1 MRKTISKYRRIH
13 KGRHGRLKKTEAIY
27 DHIWPFMAIWPTGQK
42 GQNIG
47 KWGIPEKSYENL
59 VEHGTWH
66 MASMVSHD
74 AKKKKINDHLIMTWV
89 CFGEFAFV
97 I

>member
-1 MRKTISKYRRIH
+1 M
-13 KGRHGRLKKTEAIY
+13 AIY
-27 DHIWPFMAIWPTGQK
+27 GHLAIGPCAT
-42 GQNIG
+42 NIG

-59 VEHGTWH
+59 VERGTWH
-66 MASMVSHD
+66 MASMVSHGT
-74 AKKKKINDHLIMTWV
+74 KKKKINDIMTWV